1 MADTKKRGLDSDS
14 GTESGL
20 EKKLATGDGDGKDT
34 KKTVADPGS
43 EAGSMLVGFQT
54 EKIMRESSR
63 EKNIF
68 IHGKM
73 GSGPNEAQ
81 DAVLILEKTPFREDS
96 LAELFK
102 TSELKLQMR
111 NDIYSTYHMH
121 PPTHLNDIKA
131 TVVCPATE
139 KHIKKYQ
146 SQELFLIQES
156 GEDYRSITLPYIQEQ
171 SFSVQWVYNIL
182 EKKAEADRI
191 VFEDPDPQNGFVL
204 LPDFKWDQKQLR
216 ILCPSTCV
224 LNVDVLLPGPSQTAD
239 IKATV
244 VCPATEKHIKKY
256 QSQELFLI
264 QESGEDYRSITLPY
278 IQEQSFSVQWVY
290 NILEKKAEADRIVF
304 EDPDPQNG
312 FVLLPDF
319 KWDQKQLDDLY
330 LIAICHQREIKSL
343 RDLTREH
350 LPLLQNIQQQGQF
363 GFLGQS
369 DCCVHL
375 YIPMELLYRNVIR
388 VPNSC
393 ECVAKTDCARFA
405 WNSVL
410 ALQGTVKYSHC

>member
-1 MADTKKRGLDSDS
+1 MADTKKRGLDSDN
-14 GTESGL
+14 GTESGP
-20 EKKLATGDGDGKDT
+20 EKKLATGDGDGDGKDT
-34 KKTVADPGS
+34 KKPVADPGS
-43 EAGSMLVGFQT
+43 EVGSVLVGFQT

-121 PPTHLNDIKA
+121 PPTHLN
-131 TVVCPATE
+131 
-139 KHIKKYQ
+139 
-146 SQELFLIQES
+146 
-156 GEDYRSITLPYIQEQ
+156 ED
-171 SFSVQWVYNIL
+171 
-182 EKKAEADRI
+182 DR
-191 VFEDPDPQNGFVL
+191 
-204 LPDFKWDQKQLR
+204 
-216 ILCPSTCV
+216 
-224 LNVDVLLPGPSQTAD
+224 
-239 IKATV
+239 
-244 VCPATEKHIKKY
+244 
-256 QSQELFLI
+256 
-264 QESGEDYRSITLPY
+264 
-278 IQEQSFSVQWVY
+278 WVY

-350 LPLLQNIQQQGQF
+350 LPLLQNIQQQGQEAIMKRYSVPF
-363 GFLGQS
+363 CRLRVYLHYQPSYYHLHVHFTALGYEAPGCGVERAHLLSDVIQNLQS
-369 DCCVHL
+369 DTQHYRTRTL
-375 YIPMELLYRNVIR
+375 TYPLRADDALLHKLR
-388 VPNSC
+388 
-393 ECVAKTDCARFA
+393 EAGRF
-405 WNSVL
+405 
-410 ALQGTVKYSHC
+410 